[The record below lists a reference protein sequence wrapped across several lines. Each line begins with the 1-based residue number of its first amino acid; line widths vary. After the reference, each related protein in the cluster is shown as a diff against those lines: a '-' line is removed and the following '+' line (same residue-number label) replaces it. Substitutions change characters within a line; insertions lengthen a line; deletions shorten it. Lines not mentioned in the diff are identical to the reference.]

1 MTTDELTDY
10 YVSLLIVQYASL
22 NNSTQTMRAIVKTL
36 LQDQIVQQ
44 VQDAFDLN
52 TAIGKQ
58 LDILGQFVGV
68 SRNAFGLVPND
79 YWSLPS
85 YSDTLPA
92 AFFGWADYNSTPPLI
107 VHWLQYNDLNGAA
120 YTLTDNQMRRL
131 IGLKAAFST
140 SGMGLGDIDNIL
152 YSYFGPYVNLLDNEN
167 MTIIYQHQIADP
179 DPDKLWTVA
188 LLENALPHQA
198 GVNVATVEV

>member
-1 MTTDELTDY
+1 MTTDELIEY
-10 YVSLLIVQYASL
+10 YVSLLIVQYVSL
-22 NNSTQTMRAIVKTL
+22 DNAPQSMRAIIKTL
-36 LQDQIVQQ
+36 IQDQIVQQ
-44 VQDAFDLN
+44 VQDGFDLN

-85 YSDTLPA
+85 YSDTLPG
-92 AFFGWADYNSTPPLI
+92 AFFGWSTYDEVGPLI
-107 VHWLQYNDLNGAA
+107 VYWLQYNDINGSGYA
-120 YTLTDNQMRRL
+120 LTDNQMRRL

-140 SGMGLGDIDNIL
+140 CSMGLGDLDNIL

-167 MTIIYQHQIADP
+167 MSIIYQHQIADP

-188 LLENALPHQA
+188 LLENAFPHQA
-198 GVNVATVEV
+198 GINVATVEV